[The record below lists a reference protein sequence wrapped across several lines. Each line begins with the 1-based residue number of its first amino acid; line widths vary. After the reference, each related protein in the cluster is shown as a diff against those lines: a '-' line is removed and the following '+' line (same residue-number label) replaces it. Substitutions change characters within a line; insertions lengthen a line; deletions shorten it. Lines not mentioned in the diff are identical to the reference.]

1 MRKTALVT
9 GMHTSLAYLV
19 AEKLIKDGNMRVIAP
34 VRVRESD
41 RVDALIRNYGENVIV
56 SDFSPL
62 DFQEAKELVAAA
74 DYILNL
80 DFVGMLESEH
90 FPDFAEKVNYFYT
103 KNFVDAVIET
113 GSDAKII
120 ELSTTGIYGGR
131 TMKRPYAAVGHPAM
145 PAYYDLASVSKLR
158 GERYLVESG
167 IKGFYVL
174 RTAPVADETFVKR
187 MLDGAMIF
195 KNPLDAP
202 AEFITAEELSE
213 VIFRLVVS
221 IDENEKKV
229 KENAIY
235 DIGCG
240 EREIYRDFVANIAG
254 KLKLNVDKIAEPR
267 WFVKRC
273 GFGAW
278 IKDGRVL
285 QDAFGIEKISVERYI
300 TENLV
305 KNSNRIFGTLS
316 PLIKKFIVSKLS
328 IMTNSP
334 YYWQENGMNDRV
346 NVFYGGYDKIR
357 ELPLKISDVSITQTE
372 GGDPPG
378 FYESE
383 NSPYLTENDLK
394 TYAAARGGKCFDV
407 STRGVDFKRKTLWE
421 CANGHTFKMTP
432 YGVLCGGY
440 WCGECM
446 TPAPWK
452 YFESVKKS
460 DYHNFFYKEEFL
472 PYEEYVI
479 SANDYHDVMREDSAE
494 KNLKPDKIKK
504 FKKG

>member
-80 DFVGMLESEH
+80 DFVGMPESEH

-103 KNFVDAVIET
+103 KNLVDAVIET

-229 KENAIY
+229 KEKRDLRRRLRRARNISRFRREY
-235 DIGCG
+235 CG
-240 EREIYRDFVANIAG
+240 KA
-254 KLKLNVDKIAEPR
+254 
-267 WFVKRC
+267 
-273 GFGAW
+273 
-278 IKDGRVL
+278 
-285 QDAFGIEKISVERYI
+285 
-300 TENLV
+300 
-305 KNSNRIFGTLS
+305 
-316 PLIKKFIVSKLS
+316 
-328 IMTNSP
+328 
-334 YYWQENGMNDRV
+334 
-346 NVFYGGYDKIR
+346 
-357 ELPLKISDVSITQTE
+357 
-372 GGDPPG
+372 
-378 FYESE
+378 
-383 NSPYLTENDLK
+383 
-394 TYAAARGGKCFDV
+394 
-407 STRGVDFKRKTLWE
+407 
-421 CANGHTFKMTP
+421 
-432 YGVLCGGY
+432 
-440 WCGECM
+440 
-446 TPAPWK
+446 
-452 YFESVKKS
+452 
-460 DYHNFFYKEEFL
+460 
-472 PYEEYVI
+472 
-479 SANDYHDVMREDSAE
+479 
-494 KNLKPDKIKK
+494 
-504 FKKG
+504 

>member
-1 MRKTALVT
+1 
-9 GMHTSLAYLV
+9 MHTSLAYLV

-80 DFVGMLESEH
+80 DFVGMPESEH

-167 IKGFYVL
+167 KKGFYVL

-235 DIGCG
+235 DVGCG

-316 PLIKKFIVSKLS
+316 PLIKKFIESKLS

-346 NVFYGGYDKIR
+346 NVFTADTTK
-357 ELPLKISDVSITQTE
+357 
-372 GGDPPG
+372 
-378 FYESE
+378 
-383 NSPYLTENDLK
+383 
-394 TYAAARGGKCFDV
+394 
-407 STRGVDFKRKTLWE
+407 
-421 CANGHTFKMTP
+421 
-432 YGVLCGGY
+432 
-440 WCGECM
+440 
-446 TPAPWK
+446 
-452 YFESVKKS
+452 
-460 DYHNFFYKEEFL
+460 
-472 PYEEYVI
+472 
-479 SANDYHDVMREDSAE
+479 
-494 KNLKPDKIKK
+494 
-504 FKKG
+504 

>member
-1 MRKTALVT
+1 M
-9 GMHTSLAYLV
+9 
-19 AEKLIKDGNMRVIAP
+19 
-34 VRVRESD
+34 
-41 RVDALIRNYGENVIV
+41 
-56 SDFSPL
+56 
-62 DFQEAKELVAAA
+62 
-74 DYILNL
+74 
-80 DFVGMLESEH
+80 
-90 FPDFAEKVNYFYT
+90 
-103 KNFVDAVIET
+103 
-113 GSDAKII
+113 
-120 ELSTTGIYGGR
+120 
-131 TMKRPYAAVGHPAM
+131 
-145 PAYYDLASVSKLR
+145 
-158 GERYLVESG
+158 
-167 IKGFYVL
+167 
-174 RTAPVADETFVKR
+174 
-187 MLDGAMIF
+187 
-195 KNPLDAP
+195 
-202 AEFITAEELSE
+202 
-213 VIFRLVVS
+213 IFRLVVS
-221 IDENEKKV
+221 VDENEKKV

-235 DIGCG
+235 DVGCG

-285 QDAFGIEKISVERYI
+285 QDAFGIEKVSVERYI